1 MPISAGLILIIGTLA
16 LIGWALGI
24 DVLRSGFPGLPPMS
38 PGSAVAFILSGLSLW
53 SFAAQRKRMG
63 QAAALAVTLFAAYML
78 SSEGYGVLSALNFLM
93 FGLALLLLDRR
104 PWPLDLLIVL
114 PAEIALLLAPAL
126 VPMALGFLQNAARWF
141 GYFDPG
147 VGGWLFSFANIIT
160 LTGVIWWISN
170 LLHRMELRRQLAEQK
185 VLAMNA
191 GLGRRV
197 AGRTAELAQAKEQL
211 RLIIDTA
218 LDAVVT
224 IDRRGVVTGWNPHAE
239 AIFGWQAADALGRPR
254 SGRTAATSQPL
265 TGRVTYPLNGATP
278 LKSRS

>member
-1 MPISAGLILIIGTLA
+1 
-16 LIGWALGI
+16 
-24 DVLRSGFPGLPPMS
+24 
-38 PGSAVAFILSGLSLW
+38 
-53 SFAAQRKRMG
+53 
-63 QAAALAVTLFAAYML
+63 
-78 SSEGYGVLSALNFLM
+78 
-93 FGLALLLLDRR
+93 
-104 PWPLDLLIVL
+104 
-114 PAEIALLLAPAL
+114 
-126 VPMALGFLQNAARWF
+126 MALGFLQNAARWF

-147 VGGWLFSFANIIT
+147 VGGWLFSFANSIT

-185 VLAMNA
+185 VLGMNA
-191 GLGRRV
+191 GLERRV
-197 AGRTAELAQAKEQL
+197 AERTAELAQAKEQL

-239 AIFGWQAADALGRPR
+239 AIFGWQAADALGHPR